1 KRTDMAYKSLCLE
14 LETPSSP
21 ETPSVALPPPTSVA
35 TLRASA
41 TEFVPQVPQAS
52 DRVPTESED
61 EQEDYS
67 EEDRYNVERTTL
79 SAPKPASY
87 GLRFYN
93 SHYEPE
99 NGSDSHSVEAEK
111 RRRFSYR
118 TPKFRPNLGS
128 TGRVPK
134 VETTFLP
141 SAKPPNELASG
152 QPHFK
157 GPYMPLLQHRI
168 ANADAYGLIRGPN
181 ERSSMMLDDMVKQ
194 LARLDHCPFNLNTLF
209 RSRGP
214 QNPTS

>member
-1 KRTDMAYKSLCLE
+1 KRTDMAYKNVCLE
-14 LETPSSP
+14 LETPSTP
-21 ETPSVALPPPTSVA
+21 ETPAVAVPPPTSVA

-41 TEFVPQVPQAS
+41 TEFVPQVPLAS

-61 EQEDYS
+61 EQEEYS
-67 EEDRYNVERTTL
+67 DDERYNVERTAM
-79 SAPKPASY
+79 SPKPASY

-111 RRRFSYR
+111 KRKFSYR
-118 TPKFRPNLGS
+118 TPKFRPNLAS
-128 TGRVPK
+128 CGRVPK
-134 VETTFLP
+134 VEATFLA
-141 SAKPPNELASG
+141 SAKPPKELASG

-168 ANADAYGLIRGPN
+168 ANADAYGLIRAPN

-209 RSRGP
+209 RNRGP
-214 QNPTS
+214 QNPLS